1 VNYLRGVI
9 ILKEGLILSTLK
21 DWKIHIAAFIIV
33 IICELIGTQKIQVGP
48 GVLLFLP
55 MLYAMV
61 LGGIVSWPRLKL
73 INVQEMNA
81 ASAILGLTTLMLVTK
96 LGLIIGPSVVKLGS
110 SGLALSMQEL
120 GHFLGTVI
128 LGLPIAIML
137 GLGRESIGATFS
149 IDREPNI
156 AIIAEKYGMNSPE
169 GRGVMSVYICGTLFG
184 AVWLGLLAG
193 YLAALKIFHPYAL
206 AMGAGVGSGSMMA
219 AASGAITAVFPE
231 HAKEIL
237 MYAGASNL
245 LTTIIGIY
253 FCLFVSLPVTERLYK
268 ILSPIIG
275 RDKDKG
281 QASGGAVK

>member
-1 VNYLRGVI
+1 MPITRNYKSKG
-9 ILKEGLILSTLK
+9 GLVLSTLK
-21 DWKIHIAAFIIV
+21 DWKIHVAAFIIV
-33 IICELIGTQKIQVGP
+33 IICELIGTSKIQVGP

-61 LGGIVSWPRLKL
+61 LGGILSWPRLKL
-73 INVQEMNA
+73 INLEQMNA

-96 LGLIIGPSVVKLGS
+96 LGLIIGPSLVKLGS
-110 SGLALSMQEL
+110 SGLALSLQEI

-128 LGLPIAIML
+128 LGLPLAIFL

-193 YLAALKIFHPYAL
+193 YLAALNIFHPYAL
-206 AMGAGVGSGSMMA
+206 AMGSGVGSGSMMA
-219 AASGAITAVFPE
+219 AASGAIIAVFPE
-231 HAKEIL
+231 QSKEIL

-268 ILSPIIG
+268 ILAPILG
-275 RDKDKG
+275 KDKAKG
-281 QASGGAVK
+281 PVSGGGEK

>member
-1 VNYLRGVI
+1 M
-9 ILKEGLILSTLK
+9 STLK
-21 DWKIHIAAFIIV
+21 DWKIHVAAFIIV
-33 IICELIGTQKIQVGP
+33 IICELIGTRKIQMGP

-61 LGGIVSWPRLKL
+61 LGGILSWPRLKV
-73 INVQEMNA
+73 INLQQMNA
-81 ASAILGLTTLMLVTK
+81 ASTILGLTTLLLVTK
-96 LGLIIGPSVVKLGS
+96 LGLIIGPSVAKLAN
-110 SGLALSMQEL
+110 SGLALSFQEL

-128 LGLPIAIML
+128 LGLPLALFL

-219 AASGAITAVFPE
+219 AASGGIKAVFPE
-231 HAKEIL
+231 YANEIL

-275 RDKDKG
+275 RDKHKG
-281 QASGGAVK
+281 QASGGVAK

>member
-1 VNYLRGVI
+1 
-9 ILKEGLILSTLK
+9 LK

>member
-1 VNYLRGVI
+1 MKVLQ
-9 ILKEGLILSTLK
+9 
-21 DWKIHIAAFIIV
+21 DWKIHLCAFIIV
-33 IICELIGTQKIQVGP
+33 VICEMIGTRKVQMGP

-61 LGGIVSWPRLKL
+61 LGGIISWPRLKL
-73 INVQEMNA
+73 ISLKEMNTA
-81 ASAILGLTTLMLVTK
+81 TAVLTLTTFMLVTK
-96 LGLIIGPSVVKLGS
+96 LGVIIGPSLVKVAQ

-120 GHFLGTVI
+120 GHFLGTVV
-128 LGLPIAIML
+128 LGLPLALLL

-156 AIIAEKYGMNSPE
+156 AIIAEKYGLDSAE

-219 AASGAITAVFPE
+219 AASGAIKAVFPD
-231 HAKEIL
+231 HANDIL

-253 FCLFVSLPVTERLYK
+253 FCLFVSLPVTEKLYK
-268 ILSPIIG
+268 LLSPVLG
-275 RDKDKG
+275 RRANKTE
-281 QASGGAVK
+281 GGSI